1 MQGQRNDK
9 VGSGIAPGWDKSK
22 ADRPDGPT
30 FDVIVPAHQAASDIA
45 ACLNAIMAAGFRD
58 TEILVVDDG
67 SRDGTGD
74 IARAAGIRVIRNE
87 TALRPARARN
97 TGVAATSAEVI
108 VFVDADVLITPG
120 SRARIAAFF
129 DENPDFAALFGSY
142 DDSPAASRPVS
153 RYRNLLHHFVHQHSR
168 PDAATF
174 WTGFGA
180 VRRIA
185 FEAEGGLDPAWE
197 NIEDVE
203 FGLRL
208 KQSGARIQLD
218 RDLLCKHLKDWNIK
232 AMFRTDWKGRAVPWT
247 RLLSRR
253 RARKGDLNLSR
264 SHQISAA
271 FVAMFPFAL
280 LASAFWPSALWL
292 ALTCLVGFVTV
303 NGQFFALTLR
313 RGGIWFAL
321 CAVGFHAIHYVAALF
336 GYAQV
341 KIIDP
346 IVATRR

>member
-1 MQGQRNDK
+1 MD
-9 VGSGIAPGWDKSK
+9 AM
-22 ADRPDGPT
+22 ADDPT

-45 ACLNAIMAAGFRD
+45 ACLDAIMAAGFRD
-58 TEILVVDDG
+58 EEILVVDDG

-97 TGVAATSAEVI
+97 TGVAATSAELV

-129 DENPDFAALFGSY
+129 AGNPDFAALFGSY
-142 DDSPAASRPVS
+142 DDAPAAPRPVS

-168 PDAATF
+168 PDATTF

-180 VRRIA
+180 VRRA
-185 FEAEGGLDPAWE
+185 TFEAEGGLDPAWE

-208 KQSGARIQLD
+208 KNSGARIRLD
-218 RDLLCKHLKDWNIK
+218 RDLLCKHLKDWTIK

-247 RLLSRR
+247 RLLSQRR
-253 RARKGDLNLSR
+253 TRTGDLNLSR
-264 SHQISAA
+264 SHQVSAA
-271 FVAMFPFAL
+271 FVATFPFAVVT
-280 LASAFWPSALWL
+280 SVFWPPVLWL
-292 ALTCLVGFVTV
+292 AVICLVGFVVV
-303 NGQFFALTLR
+303 NGQFFALTFR
-313 RGGIWFAL
+313 RGGIWFVL
-321 CAVGFHAIHYVAALF
+321 CAVGFHAIHYVAALM

-341 KIIDP
+341 KLIDP
-346 IVATRR
+346 LVATRR